1 MPSKIKQIWSN
12 DDFMIGNYMQ
22 PKALF
27 LDRDGTINV
36 DYGYVYQ
43 PEKFELIDGIIEL
56 CQKAQEKGYLII
68 VITNQS
74 GIARGYYTDEDFYK
88 LNQYMIKIFAANGV
102 KITDVFYCPELS
114 GNRRKPEC
122 GMFLEAQAKYNI
134 DMEKS
139 VSIGDKKRDIDAGL
153 KAGVGKNL
161 LFNGLNFNELMEA
174 L

>member
-1 MPSKIKQIWSN
+1 ME
-12 DDFMIGNYMQ
+12 MQ
-22 PKALF
+22 HKALF

-43 PEKFELIDGIIEL
+43 PEKFELIEGITEL
-56 CQKAQEKGYLII
+56 CIRAQEKGYLII

-74 GIARGYYTDEDFYK
+74 GIARGYYTDDDFQK
-88 LNQYMIKIFAANGV
+88 INQYMIDTFNRYGV

-122 GMFLEAQAKYNI
+122 GMFIEARDKYGI
-134 DMEKS
+134 DMQKS
-139 VSIGDKKRDIDAGL
+139 VSIGDKERDVEAGR
-153 KAGVGKNL
+153 KAGVGKNF
-161 LFNGLNFNELMEA
+161 LFNGNNFNELTEV

>member
-1 MPSKIKQIWSN
+1 M
-12 DDFMIGNYMQ
+12 

-43 PEKFELIDGIIEL
+43 PEKFELISGIIEL
-56 CQKAQEKGYLII
+56 CLEAQEKGYLII

-74 GIARGYYTDEDFYK
+74 GITRGYYTDDDFQK
-88 LNQYMIKIFAANGV
+88 INQYMIKLFAEKGV
-102 KITDVFYCPELS
+102 QITDVFYCPDLE
-114 GNRRKPEC
+114 GPRRKPEC

-134 DMEKS
+134 DMKAS
-139 VSIGDKKRDIDAGL
+139 VSVGDKERDVDAGH

-161 LFNGLNFNELMEA
+161 LFNGHNFKEIEEVLICKN
-174 L
+174 